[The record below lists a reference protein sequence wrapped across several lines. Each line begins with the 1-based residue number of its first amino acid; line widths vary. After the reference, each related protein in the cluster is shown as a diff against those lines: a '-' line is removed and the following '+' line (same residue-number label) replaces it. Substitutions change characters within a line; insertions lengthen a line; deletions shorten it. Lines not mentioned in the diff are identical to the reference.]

1 MYLKCAKFAK
11 RTNVEDLEK
20 FVNLNLSKLPEF
32 SNKPYTLEQDK
43 MEKNI
48 IQKLTCGYICLYI

>member
-11 RTNVEDLEK
+11 RTNLEDLEK

-32 SNKPYTLEQDK
+32 SNKSYTLE
-43 MEKNI
+43 
-48 IQKLTCGYICLYI
+48 

>member
-32 SNKPYTLEQDK
+32 SNKSYTLE
-43 MEKNI
+43 
-48 IQKLTCGYICLYI
+48 

>member
-32 SNKPYTLEQDK
+32 SNKSYTLEQDK